1 MRFKI
6 SKKFSL
12 MKFFFVIIIININST
27 TYYTC
32 IINIYIYTY
41 MYKYMYNTLCV
52 ELNTYTYIDY
62 NIYELYLLCIE

>member
-1 MRFKI
+1 
-6 SKKFSL
+6 
-12 MKFFFVIIIININST
+12 
-27 TYYTC
+27 
-32 IINIYIYTY
+32 